1 MAVRSGKYRGVPA
14 EQRVADR
21 RSRLIEAALQVWADQ
36 DAKTTVTNICAQAGL
51 SERYFYESFRNLDE
65 ALTAVLDQVAEEI
78 EQASTTA
85 AEAVGAEDYVARVR
99 ASVLGFVELLMAQPH
114 KGRVA
119 IIEAGAMPA
128 LRHRRT
134 QLLRHFAHRSA
145 EEAREHV
152 GLRRGSERED
162 EIAGLLFIG
171 GMAELITAWLD
182 GSLDA
187 TPEEIVDSATKSFMG
202 LYS

>member
-99 ASVLGFVELLMAQPH
+99 ASVLRFVELLMAQPH

-134 QLLRHFAHRSA
+134 ELLRHFAHRSA

-152 GLRRGSERED
+152 GLPRGSERED